1 MTIVQTNNLNNNS
14 NKDYKAASSRSPVN
28 ITNNAN
34 IRVISSGTGHNRS
47 FAVIAANPSSRPLP
61 KTSPVLKKK
70 VTPLWAK
77 PKQGLPSPKE
87 VTGGSASS
95 MRPKP
100 NNRAKLQPVNQG
112 SSRSSSGMRSPTAT
126 TTFTSSKGAALKRRR
141 GVRKHGSGGSGSSHP
156 SYDEPA
162 DNNRND
168 SMPASPEE
176 DRQFFCT
183 TPSEDYFST
192 EPEPIAINTNTT
204 RPVLKKGPST
214 GRGTLYRYPS
224 VFEDYFDE
232 PASAMD
238 SPIHTIEDLVDR
250 KEKQVWGKYW
260 SEEMHKASTA
270 RPLPPQRATTIEV
283 KELIR
288 HRRKAAGG
296 TVMRMDTMASW
307 IEEEEL

>member
-1 MTIVQTNNLNNNS
+1 MTIIQTNNFNNN

-87 VTGGSASS
+87 VTGGS
-95 MRPKP
+95 MRPNP
-100 NNRAKLQPVNQG
+100 NSRAKLQPVNQG
-112 SSRSSSGMRSPTAT
+112 NSSGMRSPTAT
-126 TTFTSSKGAALKRRR
+126 TTLKSSKGAALKRRR

-156 SYDEPA
+156 SYDEPV
-162 DNNRND
+162 DN

-192 EPEPIAINTNTT
+192 EPEPITLNTTTT